1 MLFICKQKLLIMIK
15 KTLAGLLLAS
25 IVIASCVKN
34 SNKCSHIDST
44 VTAPTSEIDSLKTIL
59 QDSGITATQNS
70 TGFFYKIN
78 QQGSGVS
85 VTNLCSNLSV
95 SYKGTFFNGKVFDS
109 TAANQLATFQLW
121 QVIVGW
127 QKGVPL
133 ISKSGE
139 ITLYIPPTLA
149 YGPNPVTDNNNNV
162 IIPGNS
168 YLVFD
173 IHVADI
179 Q

>member
-1 MLFICKQKLLIMIK
+1 MFF
-15 KTLAGLLLAS
+15 GSVLAS
-25 IVIASCVKN
+25 IVIVSCIKGN
-34 SNKCSHIDST
+34 NKCSHNDST
-44 VTAPTSEIDSLKTIL
+44 VIAPASEVDSLKTIL
-59 QDSGITATQNS
+59 LDSGITATQNPS
-70 TGFFYKIN
+70 GFFYKIN

-95 SYKGTFFNGKVFDS
+95 SYKGNFFNGKVFDS
-109 TAANQLATFQLW
+109 TVVNQIATFQLW

-133 ISKSGE
+133 ISKGGE

-173 IHVADI
+173 INLVDI